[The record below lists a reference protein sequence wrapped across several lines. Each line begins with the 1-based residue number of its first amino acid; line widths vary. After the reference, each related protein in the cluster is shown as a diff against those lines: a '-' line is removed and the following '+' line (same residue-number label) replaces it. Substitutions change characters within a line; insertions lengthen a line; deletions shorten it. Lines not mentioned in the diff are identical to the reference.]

1 MLRLSAESESL
12 YFPIPA
18 LIIAEAVLRNL
29 KNLLKIIIL
38 TLILTSCK
46 NEVEKK
52 TEFKTSKNQPKNST
66 EIIENNQ
73 AEEQIETEKRL
84 KSKLTDLKS
93 NCLNFNHLW
102 AEFENSDYS
111 DKLIDPETEKWIF
124 GLEKKD
130 SLQFE
135 RADLISPKCKV
146 FENNHIVSIAFVDL
160 YDYKTALHLFT
171 FKKPEFKPISS
182 FVFYQ
187 VGGDGEDF
195 WNINPIKIG
204 DLKYRIK
211 EESGY
216 DNNAIK
222 ENEFLIEFRE
232 TREYSIDSISGKIT
246 KRILKTE
253 KNIIENR
260 K

>member
-1 MLRLSAESESL
+1 M
-12 YFPIPA
+12 
-18 LIIAEAVLRNL
+18 
-29 KNLLKIIIL
+29 
-38 TLILTSCK
+38 ILTSCK

-52 TEFKTSKNQPKNST
+52 TEFKAPKNQPNT
-66 EIIENNQ
+66 LTVIIERKR
-73 AEEQIETEKRL
+73 AEEQIETQKDL
-84 KSKLTDLKS
+84 KSELTDLKS
-93 NCLNFNHLW
+93 NCLDFNNLW

-111 DKLIDPETEKWIF
+111 DKLINRESEKWIL
-124 GLEKKD
+124 GLEKTD

-135 RADLISPKCKV
+135 RADLISTKCKV
-146 FENNHIVSIAFVDL
+146 FENDHIVSIAFVDL

-171 FKKPEFKPISS
+171 FKKPELKPTSS

-187 VGGDGEDF
+187 IGGDGEDF

-204 DLKYRIK
+204 DLKYRIT

-222 ENEFLIEFRE
+222 ENEFLIAFRE
-232 TREYSIDSISGKIT
+232 IREYTIDSISGKIN
-246 KRILKTE
+246 KKILKTE
-253 KNIIENR
+253 KNITEIR

>member
-1 MLRLSAESESL
+1 M
-12 YFPIPA
+12 
-18 LIIAEAVLRNL
+18 
-29 KNLLKIIIL
+29 
-38 TLILTSCK
+38 ILTSCK

-52 TEFKTSKNQPKNST
+52 TEFKVSENQSKNST
-66 EIIENNQ
+66 ETIENRRT
-73 AEEQIETEKRL
+73 EEQIETQKNL
-84 KSKLTDLKS
+84 KSELANLKS
-93 NCLNFNHLW
+93 DCLNFNNLW

-111 DKLIDPETEKWIF
+111 DKLINPESEKWIF

-130 SLQFE
+130 SFQFE

-204 DLKYRIK
+204 DLRYRIT
-211 EESGY
+211 EEIGY

-222 ENEFLIEFRE
+222 ENEFLIEFKE

-253 KNIIENR
+253 KNKTEIR

>member
-1 MLRLSAESESL
+1 
-12 YFPIPA
+12 
-18 LIIAEAVLRNL
+18 L
-29 KNLLKIIIL
+29 KNLLKILIL

-46 NEVEKK
+46 NGVEKK
-52 TEFKTSKNQPKNST
+52 TEFIAPENQPKTST
-66 EIIENNQ
+66 EIIENKR
-73 AEEQIETEKRL
+73 AEEQIETQKDL
-84 KSKLTDLKS
+84 KSELTDLKS
-93 NCLNFNHLW
+93 KCLNFNNLW

-111 DKLIDPETEKWIF
+111 DKLIDRESEKWIF
-124 GLEKKD
+124 GLEKTD

-135 RADLISPKCKV
+135 RADLISPKCKI
-146 FENNHIVSIAFVDL
+146 FENKHIVSIAFVDL

-171 FKKPEFKPISS
+171 FKKPEFKPVSS
-182 FVFYQ
+182 FVFYL
-187 VGGDGEDF
+187 VGGDAEDF
-195 WNINPIKIG
+195 WNINPIKVG
-204 DLKYRIK
+204 DLKYRIT

>member
-1 MLRLSAESESL
+1 M
-12 YFPIPA
+12 
-18 LIIAEAVLRNL
+18 
-29 KNLLKIIIL
+29 
-38 TLILTSCK
+38 ILTSCK
-46 NEVEKK
+46 NGVEKK
-52 TEFKTSKNQPKNST
+52 TEFIAPENQPKTST
-66 EIIENNQ
+66 EIIENKR
-73 AEEQIETEKRL
+73 AEEQIETQKDL
-84 KSKLTDLKS
+84 KSELTDLKS
-93 NCLNFNHLW
+93 KCLNFNNLW

-111 DKLIDPETEKWIF
+111 DKLIDRESEKWIF
-124 GLEKKD
+124 GLEKTD

-135 RADLISPKCKV
+135 RADLISPKCKI
-146 FENNHIVSIAFVDL
+146 FENKHIVSIAFVDL

-171 FKKPEFKPISS
+171 FKKPEFKPVSS
-182 FVFYQ
+182 FVFYL
-187 VGGDGEDF
+187 VGGDAEDF
-195 WNINPIKIG
+195 WNINPIKVG
-204 DLKYRIK
+204 DLKYRIT

>member
-1 MLRLSAESESL
+1 M
-12 YFPIPA
+12 
-18 LIIAEAVLRNL
+18 
-29 KNLLKIIIL
+29 
-38 TLILTSCK
+38 ILTSCK

-52 TEFKTSKNQPKNST
+52 TEFKVSENQSKSST
-66 EIIENNQ
+66 EIIENNR
-73 AEEQIETEKRL
+73 AEEQIETQIDL
-84 KSKLTDLKS
+84 KSKLTNLKI
-93 NCLNFNHLW
+93 NCLDFNNLW

-111 DKLIDPETEKWIF
+111 NKLIDRKSEKWIF
-124 GLEKKD
+124 GLEKTD
-130 SLQFE
+130 SIQFE
-135 RADLISPKCKV
+135 RAELISPKCKI
-146 FENNHIVSIAFVDL
+146 FENKHIVSIAFVDL

-171 FKKPEFKPISS
+171 FKKPELKPTSS

-204 DLKYRIK
+204 DLKYRIT

-246 KRILKTE
+246 KRILKME
-253 KNIIENR
+253 KNIKEIR

>member
-1 MLRLSAESESL
+1 M
-12 YFPIPA
+12 
-18 LIIAEAVLRNL
+18 
-29 KNLLKIIIL
+29 
-38 TLILTSCK
+38 ILTSCK

-52 TEFKTSKNQPKNST
+52 TEFKALDDQPKTST
-66 EIIENNQ
+66 EIIENKQ
-73 AEEQIETEKRL
+73 AEEKTETQM
-84 KSKLTDLKS
+84 DLKS
-93 NCLNFNHLW
+93 ELSDLKSDCLNFNNLW
-102 AEFENSDYS
+102 KEFENSSYS
-111 DKLIDPETEKWIF
+111 DKLIDRESEKWIF
-124 GLEKKD
+124 GLEKTD

-171 FKKPEFKPISS
+171 FKKPEFKPTSS

-187 VGGDGEDF
+187 IGGDAEDF
-195 WNINPIKIG
+195 WIIKPIKIG
-204 DLKYRIK
+204 NLKYRIT

-222 ENEFLIEFRE
+222 ENEFLIKFRE
-232 TREYSIDSISGKIT
+232 TREYSIDSISGKIN
-246 KRILKTE
+246 KKILKTE
-253 KNIIENR
+253 KNITEIR

>member
-1 MLRLSAESESL
+1 
-12 YFPIPA
+12 
-18 LIIAEAVLRNL
+18 
-29 KNLLKIIIL
+29 
-38 TLILTSCK
+38 LILTSCK

-52 TEFKTSKNQPKNST
+52 TEFKVSENQSKNST
-66 EIIENNQ
+66 ETIENRRT
-73 AEEQIETEKRL
+73 EEQIETQKNL
-84 KSKLTDLKS
+84 KSELANLKS
-93 NCLNFNHLW
+93 DCLNFNNLW

-111 DKLIDPETEKWIF
+111 DKLINPESEKWIF

-130 SLQFE
+130 SFQFE

-204 DLKYRIK
+204 DLRYRIT
-211 EESGY
+211 EEIGY

-222 ENEFLIEFRE
+222 ENEFLIEFKE

-253 KNIIENR
+253 KNKTEIR